1 MVILKALL
9 GLGFLTFSALI
20 LSLVSR
26 MNSLARQ
33 ARRLLAAV
41 ENAEEIEKKLQAE
54 TSPLPTHPA
63 KQ

>member
-1 MVILKALL
+1 L

-33 ARRLLAAV
+33 AKRLLKAV

-54 TSPLPTHPA
+54 ASPPPTPTV
-63 KQ
+63 KK